1 MPHPFISAS
10 GAGEGAKDAD
20 GADGADGAPF
30 VSTPYAVGMAFE
42 DAQPVSFLVGHCFGG
57 NVSC

>member
-10 GAGEGAKDAD
+10 GAGEDAKDAD
-20 GADGADGAPF
+20 GPDDAPF
-30 VSTPYAVGMAFE
+30 AFTPYAVGMAFE
-42 DAQPVSFLVGHCFGG
+42 DAQPVSFPVGHCFGG